1 MSHRAGIYVS
11 HNAEIA
17 HRLMNLPG
25 KCEHIHGH
33 SLQIEMHIAGHIDEK
48 GLLAGLD
55 FGSVKKVFRT
65 LIDEQLDHQLHLN
78 YKDPWS
84 RELINDHQY
93 DPMKEV
99 PAISWSTLPGLRTWP
114 GDPTT
119 ENIAK
124 WICEAMCDK
133 FGAKFPIRIFVQETN
148 TNGAEYQLP

>member
-1 MSHRAGIYVS
+1 MSHHSGIYVN

-33 SLQIEMHIAGHIDEK
+33 SLQIEMHISGHLDEN

-55 FGSVKKVFRT
+55 FGSVKKTFRSY
-65 LIDEQLDHQLHLN
+65 LDETFDHQLHLN

-84 RELINDHQY
+84 KVLQDVDQHNAS
-93 DPMKEV
+93 KF
-99 PAISWSTLPGLRTWP
+99 LPGLRTWP

-124 WICEAMCDK
+124 WIGMAMYEH
-133 FGAKFPIRIFVQETN
+133 FEAKFPVRIYVQETN